1 MSKRQ
6 QQTLSRRQKLVTAK
20 REQDG
25 KFALLLETEDA
36 VQRDLRREA
45 LRRQRMEQLNADP
58 ANADLLASGINP
70 SDVFA

>member
-6 QQTLSRRQKLVTAK
+6 RLVQAK
-20 REQDG
+20 READG
-25 KFALLLETEDA
+25 RFALLLETEDA
-36 VQRDLRREA
+36 VQRDQRRDA

-58 ANADLLASGINP
+58 ANASLLAAGINP